1 MQLGI
6 MDIENS
12 KNSSIGG
19 RVTKNLFQANPG
31 CDGPSYSVLPPPPGA
46 NFDHGVRS
54 SVFSMSLVITYENIC
69 RDN

>member
-31 CDGPSYSVLPPPPGA
+31 CDGPSYSVLPPPPRG
-46 NFDHGVRS
+46 
-54 SVFSMSLVITYENIC
+54 
-69 RDN
+69 